1 MIAKLVKTNHRMNAF
16 MVRHVGS
23 DSDVVNTTLKKIKS
37 SEKEIQK
44 GKDDKEEKAK
54 TLAIRKRG
62 AKPKFGIKKEDFVK
76 SLREEISHKT
86 L

>member
-1 MIAKLVKTNHRMNAF
+1 MKVNYI
-16 MVRHVGS
+16 
-23 DSDVVNTTLKKIKS
+23 VVI
-37 SEKEIQK
+37 
-44 GKDDKEEKAK
+44 GDKEEKAK
-54 TLAIRKRG
+54 TLAIRKGG